1 MRALSYIEI
10 LSEAQMLIRYSCKD
24 MGLKCTFMVKGDT
37 VEEVTKQALEHVR
50 AVHGA
55 DFNSLQTPAEIER
68 MEKSLARS
76 TRIVDS

>member
-10 LSEAQMLIRYSCKD
+10 LSEVRMLIRYSCKD
-24 MGLKCTFMVKGDT
+24 MGLKCTFMVKGET

-50 AVHGA
+50 EVHGA
-55 DFNSLQTPAEIER
+55 EFNSLQTPAEIER